1 MGIENELTV
10 AEQYGSFKDWLSLT
24 TGMPEDLLHVHMGLL
39 IFVFFAVVLRR
50 RMHSVWPISAVVIF
64 ALLNE
69 VVDSLNP
76 GWVFGL
82 SALDVLNTVLWPTV
96 LFLVAR
102 RKRISPPLGG
112 RADDEAN
119 GPPPDLGARADSIS
133 IS

>member
-1 MGIENELTV
+1 MENELTT
-10 AEQYGSFKDWLSLT
+10 AEQYGAFKEWLSLT

-50 RMHSVWPISAVVIF
+50 RMHSVWPVSAVVIF

-76 GWVFGL
+76 GWVFGS

-102 RKRISPPLGG
+102 RRRVSPPLGG
-112 RADDEAN
+112 RPDEDADKARPEAS
-119 GPPPDLGARADSIS
+119 A
-133 IS
+133 

>member
-1 MGIENELTV
+1 MENELTT
-10 AEQYGSFKDWLSLT
+10 AEQYGAFKEWLSLT

-50 RMHSVWPISAVVIF
+50 RMHSVWPVSAVVIF

-76 GWVFGL
+76 GWVFGS
-82 SALDVLNTVLWPTV
+82 SALDVINTVLWPTV

-102 RKRISPPLGG
+102 RRRVSPPLGG
-112 RADDEAN
+112 RPDEDAHK
-119 GPPPDLGARADSIS
+119 ARPEASA
-133 IS
+133 